1 MKKRNLQILSEI
13 IRHPNLRSGDLEKQ
27 FKITRRQLTYALAQI
42 NQELVDRQLPKI
54 TRTPRGEFVTPSEV
68 AEFFNLQNGETAAPY
83 VYREEDER
91 VLLICLYLLVSDEQ
105 LSLVHLYDFSGVSR
119 TTTSAD
125 LKIVAHFLER
135 RQLALKYTRQAGY
148 FIAGSEQI
156 IRNLLNYLVTQ
167 LLKYDDGRGSIE
179 QLSTVPAEQV
189 IHFIHKIESVRH
201 VTYSDESFSF
211 LMLAVLMNVTR
222 NLSQRTR
229 DNHYFVHQINDT
241 KEFSLLKP
249 LIPKKWLV
257 CDSDAEWIVML
268 LLSANTIRGEVGVA
282 DTDLVAAIRTMV
294 SKFEQQT
301 FIKIDDQKIS

>member
-156 IRNLLNYLVTQ
+156 IRNLLN
-167 LLKYDDGRGSIE
+167 
-179 QLSTVPAEQV
+179 
-189 IHFIHKIESVRH
+189 
-201 VTYSDESFSF
+201 
-211 LMLAVLMNVTR
+211 
-222 NLSQRTR
+222 
-229 DNHYFVHQINDT
+229 
-241 KEFSLLKP
+241 
-249 LIPKKWLV
+249 
-257 CDSDAEWIVML
+257 
-268 LLSANTIRGEVGVA
+268 
-282 DTDLVAAIRTMV
+282 
-294 SKFEQQT
+294 
-301 FIKIDDQKIS
+301 